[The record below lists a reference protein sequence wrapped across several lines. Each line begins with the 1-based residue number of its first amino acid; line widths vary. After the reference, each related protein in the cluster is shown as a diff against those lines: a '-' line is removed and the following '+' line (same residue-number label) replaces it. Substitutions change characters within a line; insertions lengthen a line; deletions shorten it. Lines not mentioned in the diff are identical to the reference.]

1 MTTTPTTYEIRIEGQ
16 LDDHWSAWL
25 GDLALSR
32 DDDRATTT
40 INVTV
45 VDQAQLHGLLTRLG
59 DIGAT
64 IVEFRAT
71 SATTPEGQATLDRAP
86 HTQPPGNGHGEKSCL

>member
-32 DDDRATTT
+32 DDHCTTTT

-45 VDQAQLHGLLTRLG
+45 VDQAQLHGLLARLG

-71 SATTPEGQATLDRAP
+71 SATTPTCLATFDRAP
-86 HTQPPGNGHGEKSCL
+86 HTQAPGNGHGEKSCR